1 MRLLIATHNQGKL
14 KEFQELLADFP
25 LEVISLDD
33 TGVDWD
39 VDETGATFEANAL
52 LKAGVYGKTAG
63 MATLADDSGLEVDAL
78 GGEPGVL
85 TARFGGPG
93 LTPQQRS
100 GLLLEKM
107 KDVPGGQRQ
116 ARFRCAVALAWPG
129 RPMQTVTGVCEG
141 EIAREPK
148 GDGGFGYDP
157 IFFLLEFGCTMAEL
171 PAEIKNRI
179 SHRARA
185 VAAAREMIERIMG
198 TAE

>member
-93 LTPQQRS
+93 LTPQQGEDLKINLIRS
-100 GLLLEKM
+100 LRGL
-107 KDVPGGQRQ
+107 
-116 ARFRCAVALAWPG
+116 
-129 RPMQTVTGVCEG
+129 
-141 EIAREPK
+141 
-148 GDGGFGYDP
+148 
-157 IFFLLEFGCTMAEL
+157 
-171 PAEIKNRI
+171 
-179 SHRARA
+179 S
-185 VAAAREMIERIMG
+185 G
-198 TAE
+198 TAVTEALRTVAERDPSARVRSEARRRPQEASAPLAAPIPASP